1 MSTFSRLILGACL
14 NLFFIYSAFAQY
26 QFISPV
32 PNSQYHNPETN
43 IILKSALT
51 VNEKSL
57 KGPLVQ
63 ITGSISGEHTCRIVL
78 SGDQKTILL
87 YPAFPF
93 AFNETVQVSVADGFE
108 TMSGEIITGTSFSF
122 QIHPARTAETTA
134 AIHKA
139 YQRCREEEFGV
150 APEVP
155 SNAAKMPPE
164 CNFPETE
171 ITSTGNEYV
180 APVFMRNQRL
190 NDNICFARQ
199 IMDNNGDSIYAEF
212 DEMAG
217 IDFKINLNGYLTYFD
232 KSDSSFAMMDSGYNL
247 VKKFYMGNGYPCDE
261 HDFLVYPDGHAFLMC
276 YDAQIVDMSVIVA
289 GGLVD
294 AVVLGLVLQELDEAG
309 NVIFQWRSWDHLEIT
324 DAVDN
329 YVNLTLPEI
338 DYVHGNSIDIDT
350 DGNLLVSCRHL
361 SSILKINKLTGE
373 IMWQMG
379 GENNDFTFPNETGV
393 NHFFYQH
400 HFRLLPDGNYSL
412 FNNANYQVPQASSAK
427 IYSLDQTTKTATL
440 VWEYVH
446 PKITG
451 YNQVSEY
458 YVYGRAMG
466 NVELLPNGNWLI
478 GWGLLTNTHL
488 APFPNITEVD
498 SAGNIVWE
506 MRYTDSTLVT
516 YRAFKFDFIRCGFI
530 ADSSLLATYVGYD
543 SVDLAWDN
551 SNNATSYI
559 FQYRLF
565 GAPDWISIPLETNS
579 ISLNGLQQQ
588 SVYEWRVQSVC
599 EAYNDSSA
607 VTAIHVF
614 NTIFNGL
621 SSVHMKSIGLNIYP
635 NPATGVTNLNVIVPE
650 SGNFDL
656 LITNIM
662 GEKILEKEITVTPN
676 RSLVPLQLYNW
687 TPGMY
692 SVQLSNGQTVIT
704 RPLLVH

>member
-1 MSTFSRLILGACL
+1 MSSFSRFFLSAILSF
-14 NLFFIYSAFAQY
+14 LFLSSAFAQY
-26 QFISPV
+26 RFTSPE
-32 PNSQYHNPETN
+32 PNSINHNPETN
-43 IILKSALT
+43 IILKSAEN

-57 KGPLVQ
+57 KISLVK
-63 ITGSISGEHTCRIVL
+63 ITGSISGDHTVRIVL
-78 SGDQKTILL
+78 SSDQKTILL
-87 YPAFPF
+87 FPVEPF
-93 AFNETVQVSVADGFE
+93 AFAESVNVSIERGFE
-108 TMSGEIITGTSFSF
+108 TAGGSVIDGTAFTF
-122 QIHPARTAETTA
+122 KIHPVRSPETAE
-134 AIHKA
+134 AISKA
-139 YQRCREEEFGV
+139 LQHCHEEEYGITEDTQSAFQK
-150 APEVP
+150 
-155 SNAAKMPPE
+155 SPPE
-164 CNFPETE
+164 CFFPETE
-171 ITSTGNEYV
+171 IISSGNEYV
-180 APVFMRNQRL
+180 APLFMRNQRL

-199 IMDNNGDSIYAEF
+199 IMGNNGDSIYAEF

-217 IDFKINLNGYLTYFD
+217 IDFKINQNGYLTYFD

-276 YDAQIVDMSVIVA
+276 YDAQIVDMSLIVA
-289 GGLVD
+289 GGQVD

-329 YVNLTLPEI
+329 YVNLTLSEI

-361 SSILKINKLTGE
+361 SSILKINKSTGE
-373 IMWQMG
+373 IMWQLG
-379 GENNDFTFPNETGV
+379 GENNDFSFTNETGV

-400 HFRLLPDGNYSL
+400 HFRLLPDGNYSM

-427 IYSLDQTTKTATL
+427 IYSLNQSAKTAAL

-446 PKITG
+446 PKVVG
-451 YNQVSEY
+451 YNQAFDY

-466 NVELLPNGNWLI
+466 NVQLLPNGNWLI

-516 YRAFKFDFIRCGFI
+516 YRAFKFDFIRCGYI
-530 ADSSLLATYVGYD
+530 AESSLMATYVGYD

-559 FQYRLF
+559 FQYRLS
-565 GAPDWISIPLETNS
+565 GAPDWITIPLETNF
-579 ISLNGLQQQ
+579 ISLNGLLQQ
-588 SVYEWRVQSVC
+588 SVYEWRVQSIC

-607 VTAIHVF
+607 ITDIHVF
-614 NTIFNGL
+614 NTIFNGIH
-621 SSVHMKSIGLNIYP
+621 SVPSAGMGLIIYP
-635 NPATGVTNLNVIVPE
+635 NPATDVTNLSLLIPE
-650 SGNFDL
+650 SGSFKL
-656 LITNIM
+656 LITNLV
-662 GEKILEKEITVTPN
+662 GEKVFEEQITISAGKKVLP
-676 RSLVPLQLYNW
+676 LVLNNW

-692 SVQLSNGQTVIT
+692 SVQISGSHAVIT
-704 RPLLVH
+704 RPLLIH

>member
-1 MSTFSRLILGACL
+1 MSFFSKFITVTSL
-14 NLFFIYSAFAQY
+14 NLLFIFSAFAQF
-26 QFISPV
+26 QFISPE
-32 PNSQYHNPETN
+32 PNSLYHNPETN
-43 IILKSALT
+43 IILKSAQK

-57 KGPLVQ
+57 LPGLVQ
-63 ITGSISGEHTCRIVL
+63 VAGSVSGEHVCRIVL
-78 SGDQKTILL
+78 SNDQRTILL
-87 YPAFPF
+87 FPAVPF
-93 AFNETVQVSVADGFE
+93 DFNETVEVTVADGFE
-108 TMSGEIITGTSFSF
+108 TISGEILAGISFSF
-122 QIHPARTAETTA
+122 KIHPVRTPESLE
-134 AIHKA
+134 AINKA
-139 YQRCREEEFGV
+139 YQHAREEEYGV
-150 APEVP
+150 APETQ
-155 SNAAKMPPE
+155 SNSSKMPPE
-164 CNFPETE
+164 CSFPATE
-171 ITSTGNEYV
+171 ITATGNEYA

-199 IMDNNGDSIYAEF
+199 IMGNNGDSIYAEF

-232 KSDSSFAMMDSGYNL
+232 KSDSSFAMMDSSFNL

-294 AVVLGLVLQELDEAG
+294 AVVLGLVLQELDEDG

-400 HFRLLPDGNYSL
+400 HFRLLPDGNYSM

-427 IYSLDQTTKTATL
+427 VYSLNQTTKTATL

-446 PKITG
+446 PKVTG
-451 YNQVSEY
+451 YNQSVDY

-498 SAGNIVWE
+498 SLGNIVWE
-506 MRYTDSTLVT
+506 MRYTDSTLVS

-530 ADSSLLATYVGYD
+530 ADSSLVATYVGYD

-551 SNNATSYI
+551 SNNASSYI

-565 GAPDWISIPLETNS
+565 GSSDWITIPLTTNS
-579 ISLNGLQQQ
+579 ISLNGLLQQ

-599 EAYNDSSA
+599 ETYNDSSA
-607 VTAIHVF
+607 LTAIHVF
-614 NTIFNGL
+614 NTIFNGMP
-621 SSVHMKSIGLNIYP
+621 SAHVTGFGLNIYP
-635 NPATGVTNLNVIVPE
+635 NPAVGITNLSFMIPE
-650 SGNFDL
+650 SGTFNL
-656 LITNIM
+656 LITNLM
-662 GEKILEKEITVTPN
+662 GEKIFEKEITVPKGKSML
-676 RSLVPLQLYNW
+676 SLPLDNW
-687 TPGMY
+687 ISGMY
-692 SVQLSNGQTVIT
+692 SVQISNAQSVIT
-704 RPLLVH
+704 RSLLVH